1 MNVLLNSMVNLL
13 SISTSCCPVLGP
25 LLLSMLKEVDQQ
37 RTGGGGL
44 FTNKIACY
52 QSLLRGLVSFLVVFF
67 FKRMPKKYNALLD
80 NHI

>member
-13 SISTSCCPVLGP
+13 SISTSRCPVLGP

-37 RTGGGGL
+37 RTGGVL

>member
-37 RTGGGGL
+37 RTGGGGALYQQDRLLSKSATRAGFFPGSVL
-44 FTNKIACY
+44 F
-52 QSLLRGLVSFLVVFF
+52 
-67 FKRMPKKYNALLD
+67 
-80 NHI
+80 